1 MRNQKP
7 FSYREVANEKWIFSL
22 VRQLRELEDERRNPP
37 PPIKVTAEP
46 DPQALDKLV
55 EGPTSFAS
63 LRRQIQEF
71 RAEAANPTP
80 RAKITAHADPRALEG
95 LIETQLPFL
104 SIYRQ
109 TRAIFNDI
117 RNPQPAVT
125 TAEPVEVEPIWSEWK
140 VKKRVAVSLGAHA
153 FMIMLVFTG
162 FWSPS
167 SEFPVQVTETFI
179 PLYLPPDLLLL
190 PEEDDT
196 SGGGGGGGRETLTAP
211 SLGQPPRAS
220 DRQLVPPTPEPPPN
234 SNPLLVAEPTIV
246 APQLA
251 SMLPSVDLFNLGDP
265 EGIPAPPSSGPGT
278 GSGIG
283 TGQGRGVGMGSG
295 PGLGQGQGGGY
306 GGGVFRVG
314 GGITPPSILFKRD
327 PIYSEEARKA
337 QYQGTV
343 VLEAIV
349 RKDGSVEILRVVRS
363 LGFGLDEN
371 AMKALK
377 EWKFRPGMRNGVPV
391 DVALNIEVNFNL
403 R

>member
-7 FSYREVANEKWIFSL
+7 FSYREVASERWTSSL
-22 VRQLRELEDERRNPP
+22 LRQLRELDEERRNPP
-37 PPIKVTAEP
+37 QPIKVTAEP
-46 DPQALDKLV
+46 DLEALDRLV

-71 RAEAANPTP
+71 RAEAANPTR
-80 RAKITAHADPRALEG
+80 RAEITAQADPHALEG
-95 LIETQLPFL
+95 LIDTQSPFL
-104 SIYRQ
+104 SIYLQAR
-109 TRAIFNDI
+109 TILAEI
-117 RNPQPAVT
+117 RNPQPVET
-125 TAEPVEVEPIWSEWK
+125 TAEPVEVEPLWSEWK
-140 VKKRVAVSLGAHA
+140 VKKPVAVSLGAHV

-162 FWSPS
+162 FWSS
-167 SEFPVQVTETFI
+167 SDPFPVQTTETFI
-179 PLYLPPDLLLL
+179 PLYLPPNLLL

-196 SGGGGGGGRETLTAP
+196 SGGGGGGGRNRLTAP

-220 DRQLVPPTPEPPPN
+220 DQQLVPPTPEPPSN
-234 SNPLLVAEPTIV
+234 SDPFLVAEPTIV

-251 SMLPSVDLFNLGDP
+251 SMFSYVDLLNLGDP
-265 EGIPAPPSSGPGT
+265 DSIPAPPSSGPGT
-278 GSGIG
+278 GGGIG
-283 TGQGRGVGMGSG
+283 AGQGRGVGTGGG
-295 PGLGQGQGGGY
+295 PGLGPGEGGGY

-314 GGITPPSILFKRD
+314 GGITPPTILFKRD

-363 LGFGLDEN
+363 VGFGLDEN
-371 AMKALK
+371 AIKALK
-377 EWKFRPGMRNGVPV
+377 EWKFKPGMRNGVPV

>member
-22 VRQLRELEDERRNPP
+22 VRQLRELEEERRNPP
-37 PPIKVTAEP
+37 PPIKITAEP
-46 DPQALDKLV
+46 DLDALDRLV

-63 LRRQIQEF
+63 LRRQIQDF

-80 RAKITAHADPRALEG
+80 RANITAQADPHALEG
-95 LIETQLPFL
+95 LIDTQSPFL
-104 SIYRQ
+104 SIYLQ
-109 TRAIFNDI
+109 ARAILADI
-117 RNPQPAVT
+117 KNPQPVET
-125 TAEPVEVEPIWSEWK
+125 TAEPVEVEPLWSEWR
-140 VKKRVAVSLGAHA
+140 VKKPLAVSLGAHVL
-153 FMIMLVFTG
+153 MIMLVFTG
-162 FWSPS
+162 FWSS
-167 SEFPVQVTETFI
+167 SGAFPEQPTETFVT
-179 PLYLPPDLLLL
+179 LYLPPDLLL

-196 SGGGGGGGRETLTAP
+196 SGGGGGGGRNRLTAP

-234 SNPLLVAEPTIV
+234 SDPFLVAEPTIV

-251 SMLPSVDLFNLGDP
+251 SMFSAVDLLNLGDP

-278 GSGIG
+278 GGGIG
-283 TGQGRGVGMGSG
+283 AGQGRGVGTGGG
-295 PGLGQGQGGGY
+295 PGLGPGEGGGY

-314 GGITPPSILFKRD
+314 GGITPPTILFKRD
-327 PIYSEEARKA
+327 PTYSEEARKA

-363 LGFGLDEN
+363 VGFGLDEN
-371 AMKALK
+371 AIKALK
-377 EWKFRPGMRNGVPV
+377 EWKFKPGMRNGVPV